1 MPGKV
6 RSVLGAALHR
16 VDFQPKSSPSGSSY
30 NWWYFFAGSKLLW
43 LWGLRKPLALYRS
56 CTSDIISCHFF
67 FCLDTIEVGPW
78 SSQTQAG
85 AEKTLCGHS
94 KAKGLL
100 KRTCE
105 LLKSRNCLNTSVT
118 HSWGLEPIYFLIIAS
133 IFIEEIIFWSIK
145 EFQISK
151 FQKGWNKSILPKHVD
166 GRLEISYFWKKILK
180 DHSAFIWRNH
190 TGYKVNTSE
199 SVSHSDAI
207 IMS

>member
-1 MPGKV
+1 MWITEIQE
-6 RSVLGAALHR
+6 L
-16 VDFQPKSSPSGSSY
+16 FE
-30 NWWYFFAGSKLLW
+30 YFCDSF
-43 LWGLRKPLALYRS
+43 LRP
-56 CTSDIISCHFF
+56 
-67 FCLDTIEVGPW
+67 
-78 SSQTQAG
+78 
-85 AEKTLCGHS
+85 
-94 KAKGLL
+94 
-100 KRTCE
+100 RT
-105 LLKSRNCLNTSVT
+105 
-118 HSWGLEPIYFLIIAS
+118 PIYFLFIAS